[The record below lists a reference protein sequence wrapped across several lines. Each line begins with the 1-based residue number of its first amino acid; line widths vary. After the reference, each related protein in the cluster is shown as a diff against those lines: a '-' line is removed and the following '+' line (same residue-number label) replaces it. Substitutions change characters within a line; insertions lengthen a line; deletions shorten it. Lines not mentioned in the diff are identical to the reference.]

1 METDAP
7 SVIMTWPL
15 STVIESGLKISGN
28 TATLAAATSM
38 VRMNTKNKRSNKTIF
53 FIINLLNIFSRQDTK
68 KMPAGNSI
76 NIL

>member
-1 METDAP
+1 
-7 SVIMTWPL
+7 
-15 STVIESGLKISGN
+15 
-28 TATLAAATSM
+28 M